1 MLRIL
6 YNSRDLSHKVPFG
19 TVTPGQL
26 CTLRVHIP
34 QHCHTQK
41 SLCRLLREDGT
52 LLREVPMHCDSV
64 VPPYEIWTCQFSLEP
79 GLYFYFFRIT
89 TPNETFSLLRQ
100 GRTPTWRPGTG
111 GS

>member
-52 LLREVPMHCDSV
+52 LLP
-64 VPPYEIWTCQFSLEP
+64 
-79 GLYFYFFRIT
+79 
-89 TPNETFSLLRQ
+89 
-100 GRTPTWRPGTG
+100 G
-111 GS
+111 GSHALRFRCAPL

>member
-79 GLYFYFFRIT
+79 GLYFYFSASPPPMR
-89 TPNETFSLLRQ
+89 PSHSCAR
-100 GRTPTWRPGTG
+100 GRTPIWRPGTG